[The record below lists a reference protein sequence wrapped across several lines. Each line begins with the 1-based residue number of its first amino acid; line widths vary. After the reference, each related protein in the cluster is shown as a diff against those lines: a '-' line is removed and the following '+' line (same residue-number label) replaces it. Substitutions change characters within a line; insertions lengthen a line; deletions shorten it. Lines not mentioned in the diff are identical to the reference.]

1 MSLDLE
7 RLLCRMIAPNAD
19 LRCTATGAMADDYW
33 HRRNGVDMHR
43 MLCSLIYGA
52 FIDNNQGGPQA
63 AILVHLQLSTKIWPT
78 LLRHRQRRS
87 TGFLTHL
94 LV

>member
-43 MLCSLIYGA
+43 MLCSLIIAHSLTTIRAVRKLQYL
-52 FIDNNQGGPQA
+52 FIY
-63 AILVHLQLSTKIWPT
+63 SF
-78 LLRHRQRRS
+78 RQRS
-87 TGFLTHL
+87 GQPYCDTAKEGQQGS
-94 LV
+94 